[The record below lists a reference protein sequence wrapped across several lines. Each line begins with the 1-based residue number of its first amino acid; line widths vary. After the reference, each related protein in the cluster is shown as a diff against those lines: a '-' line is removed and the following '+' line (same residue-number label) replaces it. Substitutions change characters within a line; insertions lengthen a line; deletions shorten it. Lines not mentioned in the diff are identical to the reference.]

1 LRDGSSAGR
10 RPSTKRNSLTI
21 IEKTPVIGKSPA
33 WLDGT
38 DAVYRGD
45 IDGLRAVAIGL
56 VIGYHAFPSYF
67 PGGFIGVD
75 VFFVISGFLI
85 TGIIA
90 RHLARGD
97 FSVVA
102 FYSRRIRRIF
112 PALLLTITATI
123 AIGWYMLPVKEFKA
137 LGLSVIGSTA
147 FVQNLVLLHEVGYFD
162 VAAIRKPLLHIWSLG
177 IEEQYYIVW
186 PLILMLAMRLRANML
201 TLVISLG
208 LLSFWFGLAILRK
221 DADGAFYLPPARAWE
236 LLVGSALALA
246 QTFNWRVPQAD
257 RITAVIENV
266 LHQVVFAPD
275 QQRRIALLPQIGG
288 LLGAGLLV
296 FGALRFNAQLPYPG
310 ARALVPVLGAALL
323 IQSEQ
328 SVVNRAILGS
338 TLFLFIGLISYPLYL
353 WHFPAIVYLRLLLPD
368 GVHWYA
374 MCGTILGTSALSWL
388 TYRFVER
395 PIRSGAPGLLVVV
408 PLVVAMAGLCGLG
421 VILYATDGVPQR
433 MPSEL
438 LPFVQTGEETAAH
451 WQRGKCLLLPEQ
463 GPAAFAPECA
473 GHGGRPLILYW
484 GDSYAAAEYAGV
496 EALRAEGGYDVAEYT
511 SSACPPLMG
520 FVLPVRPFCKENNDF
535 VMKQIAKLRPDV
547 VVLHGTWLNA
557 PADIEKG
564 VAETV
569 RQLKALQIRKIIF
582 LGPPPRW
589 NGIGLSANVV
599 DYYYEHG
606 LKIIPSRTKY
616 RLVEEDVDEQ
626 MRQIAIKSDIPYISI
641 QKILCNADGCLVRI
655 GPNGQDLTAFDPGH
669 VTLPGAIYVT
679 RQILPELLKGTK

>member
-1 LRDGSSAGR
+1 MDLLPDYGKDGR
-10 RPSTKRNSLTI
+10 EISLTI
-21 IEKTPVIGKSPA
+21 IEKTPA
-33 WLDGT
+33 WLDKT
-38 DAVYRGD
+38 ELTYRRD

-56 VIGYHAFPSYF
+56 VIGYHAFPNYF

-90 RHLARGD
+90 RHLTRGD
-97 FSVVA
+97 FSVAA
-102 FYSRRIRRIF
+102 FYGRRIRRIF
-112 PALLLTITATI
+112 PALLLAVTATI
-123 AIGWYMLPVKEFKA
+123 AVGWYMMPVKEFKA

-162 VAAIRKPLLHIWSLG
+162 VAAARKPLLHIWSLG

-186 PLILMLAMRLRANML
+186 PLILMLATRFRTNVM
-201 TLVISLG
+201 TLAISLAV
-208 LLSFWFGLAILRK
+208 LSFWFGLVALQK
-221 DADGAFYLPPARAWE
+221 DAASAFYLPHVRAWE
-236 LLVGSALALA
+236 LLVGSCLALA
-246 QTFNWRVPQAD
+246 QTIHWRVPKAD
-257 RITAVIENV
+257 RIIEAIEKV
-266 LHQVVFAPD
+266 LRQIVFAPD
-275 QQRRIALLPQIGG
+275 GPRHIALLPHLGG
-288 LLGAGLLV
+288 LVGAGLV
-296 FGALRFNAQLPYPG
+296 VYGTLRFNAQLPYPG
-310 ARALVPVLGAALL
+310 FRALVPVLGAALL

-328 SVVNRAILGS
+328 SVVNRSILGS
-338 TLFLFIGLISYPLYL
+338 PLFVFIGLISYPLYL
-353 WHFPAIVYLRLLLPD
+353 WHFPAIVYLRLLFPD
-368 GVHWYA
+368 GVHWYL
-374 MCGTILGTSALSWL
+374 MGGTILGAVALSWL

-395 PIRSGAPGLLVVV
+395 PIRSGGLRRHVVASLVV
-408 PLVVAMAGLCGLG
+408 LMTGLCGLG
-421 VILYATDGVPQR
+421 VTMYATDGLPQR
-433 MPSEL
+433 LPSEL
-438 LPFVQTGEETAAH
+438 LPFMLTGDETAAH

-535 VMKQIAKLRPDV
+535 VMQQIAKLRPDV

-557 PADIEKG
+557 QADIEKG

-569 RQLKALQIRKIIF
+569 RQLKALQIRKIVF

-626 MRQIAIKSDIPYISI
+626 MRQIAVKNDIPYISI

-655 GPNGQDLTAFDPGH
+655 GPNGQELTAFDPGH

-679 RQILPELLKGTK
+679 RQILPELLQGIK

>member
-1 LRDGSSAGR
+1 LITAEWTFCRIT
-10 RPSTKRNSLTI
+10 TKDKGNSLTI
-21 IEKTPVIGKSPA
+21 VEKTPA
-33 WLDGT
+33 WLDKT
-38 DAVYRGD
+38 VSTYRRD

-56 VIGYHAFPSYF
+56 VIGYHALPAYF

-90 RHLARGD
+90 RHLARRD
-97 FSVVA
+97 FSVAA
-102 FYSRRIRRIF
+102 FYGRRIRRIF
-112 PALLLTITATI
+112 PALLLAVTATV
-123 AIGWYMLPVKEFKA
+123 AVGWYMLPVKEFKA

-162 VAAIRKPLLHIWSLG
+162 VAAARKPLLNIWSLG

-186 PLILMLAMRLRANML
+186 PLILMLATRFRANVM
-201 TLVISLG
+201 TLATSLA
-208 LLSFWFGLAILRK
+208 LLSFWFGLVTLQTNEA
-221 DADGAFYLPPARAWE
+221 GAFYLPHARAWE
-236 LLVGSALALA
+236 LLVGSCLALA
-246 QTFNWRVPQAD
+246 ETKHWRVPRID
-257 RITAVIENV
+257 RATEAIEKV
-266 LHQVVFAPD
+266 LHQAVFAPD
-275 QQRRIALLPQIGG
+275 CPRRIALLPHLGG
-288 LLGAGLLV
+288 LLGAGLV
-296 FGALRFNAQLPYPG
+296 AYGALRFNAQLPYPG
-310 ARALVPVLGAALL
+310 YRALVPVLGAALL
-323 IQSEQ
+323 IRFEE
-328 SVVNRAILGS
+328 SVVNRTILGS
-338 TLFLFIGLISYPLYL
+338 RFFVFFGLISYPLYL
-353 WHFPAIVYLRLLLPD
+353 WHFPAIVYLRMLFPD
-368 GVHWYA
+368 GVHLYL
-374 MCGTILGTSALSWL
+374 MGGTILGLVALSWL

-395 PIRSGAPGLLVVV
+395 PIRSGGPRRRVVAALVV
-408 PLVVAMAGLCGLG
+408 LMAGLCGLG
-421 VILYATDGVPQR
+421 FIMYATDGLPQR
-433 MPSEL
+433 LPTEL
-438 LPFVQTGEETAAH
+438 RPFVLTGEESSKYWRH
-451 WQRGKCLLLPEQ
+451 GKCLMLPEQ

-535 VMKQIAKLRPDV
+535 VMQQIAKLRPDV

-557 PADIEKG
+557 QADIEKG

-569 RQLKALQIRKIIF
+569 RQLKALQIRKIVF

-626 MRQIAIKSDIPYISI
+626 MRRIALQNEIQYISI
-641 QKILCNADGCLVRI
+641 QKILCNPDGCLVRI
-655 GPNGQDLTAFDPGH
+655 GPDGRDLTAFDPGH

-679 RQILPELLKGTK
+679 RRILPDLLNGIK